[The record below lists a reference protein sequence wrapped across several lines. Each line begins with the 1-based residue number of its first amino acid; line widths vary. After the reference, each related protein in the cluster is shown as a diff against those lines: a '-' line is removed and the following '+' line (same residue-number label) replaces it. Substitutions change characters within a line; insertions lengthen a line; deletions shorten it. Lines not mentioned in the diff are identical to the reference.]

1 MSDTPKV
8 GDLVRMVTGGP
19 LMVVKTVVT
28 TPSGTVMVGCALAE
42 QPRVPTIDVPSERLI
57 LVN

>member
-28 TPSGTVMVGCALAE
+28 TPSGTVMVGCTLAE
-42 QPRVPTIDVPSERLI
+42 EPKVLPIDVPRERLV